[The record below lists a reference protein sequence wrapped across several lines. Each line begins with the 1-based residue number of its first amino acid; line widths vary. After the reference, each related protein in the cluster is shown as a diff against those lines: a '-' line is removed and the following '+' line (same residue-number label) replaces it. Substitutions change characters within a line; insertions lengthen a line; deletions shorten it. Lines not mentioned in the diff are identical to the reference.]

1 MEIPDSLIGSVVVDR
16 GQILLSDIFEDID
29 HKKFFVIIGVTEDEV
44 AGFFYINSGINRF
57 VNSKPE
63 QLLMQY
69 PLYCRDYRFL
79 SHDSYI
85 CATNIEKR
93 PKAEIVGSII
103 AGRTRIID
111 NLKAEHLTEL
121 LGKVRGSRL
130 FSPIEKREF
139 CY

>member
-1 MEIPDSLIGSVVVDR
+1 MDIPAALIGSVVVER

-29 HKKFFVIIGVTEDEV
+29 HKKFFIIIGVTEDEV
-44 AGFFYINSGINRF
+44 AGFFYINSDINRF

-79 SHDSYI
+79 SHDSYV

-93 PKAEIVGSII
+93 PKSEIVGSII
-103 AGRTRIID
+103 AKRTRIID
-111 NLKAEHLTEL
+111 NLKAEHLEEL
-121 LGKVRGSRL
+121 LGKVRASRL
-130 FSPIEKREF
+130 FSPIEKRKF